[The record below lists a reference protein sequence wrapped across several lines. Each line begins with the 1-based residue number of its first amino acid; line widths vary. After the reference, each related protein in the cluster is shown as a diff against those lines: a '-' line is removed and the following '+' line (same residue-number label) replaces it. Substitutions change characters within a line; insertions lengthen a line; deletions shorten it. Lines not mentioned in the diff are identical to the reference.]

1 MMKIDFARNIA
12 LKSLYEI
19 NIKQAYSNIVL
30 DKFINENRE
39 KFYKFLRDNS
49 LENTINKFIPISLK
63 DLIVEKSKHILYKT
77 GMLQVIKKVR
87 SKIKK

>member
-1 MMKIDFARNIA
+1 MVENSAIP
-12 LKSLYEI
+12 
-19 NIKQAYSNIVL
+19 
-30 DKFINENRE
+30 NENRE